1 MTIDLTKVGIEKGL
15 KYESIY
21 TTINSKKEKNAA
33 PIGVIAISKDI
44 VTCSIFEN
52 TQTLKNIIETKKY
65 VINIVEDPMIY
76 TLSTIGNLPENYFTK
91 DKDIAILKNT
101 PAYLVCKVIDI
112 EKNES
117 KKSPADKKEKL
128 FKIKAEV
135 SEIVINDK
143 CVKAI
148 NRGMHCLIESLVN
161 YTRFNIVNKEKKE
174 YYLGR
179 LKENQRIINK
189 VGDNETKEAM
199 NLLKEA
205 MKKLN

>member
-179 LKENQRIINK
+179 LKENQRVINK